1 MTKIFKQKKSFVPLL
16 LIFTI
21 LALGISACGAS
32 APADTATL
40 PLEVSVQDGY
50 NFYKD
55 GGYILD
61 VRTQDEWNAGHVP
74 GATLITLDQL
84 ENHLSELPTDEPIYV
99 ICRSGNRSAVARDT
113 LLQNG
118 FETVTSIGGG
128 FNQWVANGY
137 PAVTGP

>member
-50 NFYKD
+50 NFYED

-84 ENHLSELPTDEPIYV
+84 ENHLNELPKDQPIYV
-99 ICRSGNRSAVARDT
+99 ICRSGNRSAVGRDT

-118 FETVTSIGGG
+118 FKMVTSIGGG
-128 FNQWVANGY
+128 FNEWVANGY
-137 PAVTGP
+137 PVETGP